1 MSLMKVKVL
10 DNIQK
15 SPVYSEFNAAI
26 TGLIPIRCYNQGG
39 NFLRKFLKLVNN
51 QSTTELSFFIIQR
64 VMNNYM
70 SFFANVTGLSATA
83 IMIFVGSHDAEVI
96 GFGIMFLMNFGA
108 FLSYVIRVS
117 M

>member
-1 MSLMKVKVL
+1 MSFQGIAAIVNGTVFVTYVYITAIFMHWTNVFLGVVLYFSMSRFAAKYQNSLMKVKVL

-51 QSTTELSFFIIQR
+51 QSTTELSFFFI
-64 VMNNYM
+64 
-70 SFFANVTGLSATA
+70 
-83 IMIFVGSHDAEVI
+83 
-96 GFGIMFLMNFGA
+96 
-108 FLSYVIRVS
+108 
-117 M
+117 